1 MGGVGALV
9 CPTCGEALRDGAAWR
24 RLRDVPGALPAYCIS
39 HRRAGGG
46 RCQTV
51 RGAWR
56 DGADAC
62 TDAGAACTIGA
73 NSRSAR
79 DDDLATAS

>member
-1 MGGVGALV
+1 VGPLV
-9 CPTCGEALRDGAAWR
+9 CPTCGETLRDGAAWR
-24 RLRDVPGALPAYCIS
+24 RLRDVPGALPAFALD
-39 HRRAGGG
+39 HRRVGGG
-46 RCQTV
+46 RCLTV

-62 TDAGAACTIGA
+62 TIGA
-73 NSRSAR
+73 GSRSAR